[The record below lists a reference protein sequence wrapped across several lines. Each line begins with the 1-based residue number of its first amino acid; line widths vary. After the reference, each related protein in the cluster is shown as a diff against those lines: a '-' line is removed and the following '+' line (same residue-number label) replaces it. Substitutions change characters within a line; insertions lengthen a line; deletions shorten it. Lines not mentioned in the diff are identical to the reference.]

1 MIMSSRT
8 DRHVVVVKGG
18 HSVERQVSLVS
29 GSECA
34 AALRRVGYKVTEVD
48 AGNDLPKELCKLSP
62 DVVFNALHG
71 RFGEDGCV
79 QGLFE
84 WMGLPYTHSGVQAS
98 ALAMDKYT
106 AKKIFRSENLPVADG
121 VFASSAEAFSTH
133 LMEPPYVIKPVNE
146 GSSVGVHLVMNKLDR
161 SRLSEKDIPD
171 RVLVEKFI
179 PGRELTT
186 TVMGIQPLGVTDI
199 ITEKWYD
206 YDAKYQL
213 NASKHVVPADIPR
226 EVYEAC
232 EDFAVRAH
240 LALGCKGISRADFR
254 WDNNLGV
261 AGLYLLEINTQPG
274 MTPTSLS
281 PEQAKAKGISFDDFC
296 NWILED
302 ASCNR

>member
-1 MIMSSRT
+1 
-8 DRHVVVVKGG
+8 
-18 HSVERQVSLVS
+18 
-29 GSECA
+29 
-34 AALRRVGYKVTEVD
+34 
-48 AGNDLPKELCKLSP
+48 
-62 DVVFNALHG
+62 
-71 RFGEDGCV
+71 
-79 QGLFE
+79 
-84 WMGLPYTHSGVQAS
+84 MGLPYTHSGVQAS

-161 SRLSEKDIPD
+161 SRLSEKDFPD

-179 PGRELTT
+179 PGHELTT
-186 TVMGIQPLGVTDI
+186 TVMGNQPLGVTDI

-213 NASKHVVPADIPR
+213 NASKHVIPADIPR

-232 EDFAVRAH
+232 EDFAVHAH

>member
-1 MIMSSRT
+1 MY
-8 DRHVVVVKGG
+8 K
-18 HSVERQVSLVS
+18 RQ
-29 GSECA
+29 
-34 AALRRVGYKVTEVD
+34 
-48 AGNDLPKELCKLSP
+48 
-62 DVVFNALHG
+62 
-71 RFGEDGCV
+71 
-79 QGLFE
+79 
-84 WMGLPYTHSGVQAS
+84 
-98 ALAMDKYT
+98 
-106 AKKIFRSENLPVADG
+106 
-121 VFASSAEAFSTH
+121 
-133 LMEPPYVIKPVNE
+133 
-146 GSSVGVHLVMNKLDR
+146 
-161 SRLSEKDIPD
+161 
-171 RVLVEKFI
+171 
-179 PGRELTT
+179 
-186 TVMGIQPLGVTDI
+186 
-199 ITEKWYD
+199 D

-254 WDNNLGV
+254 WDNNFGV